1 MSPYFCY
8 FHMGL
13 YEPKPNGD
21 DGCNNEECLAFA
33 RKVVRPVG
41 IHFTG
46 HGGSEATKISRHD
59 SKTFHADMYAYK
71 DAVDQGADPDMVTVK
86 ASETALK
93 EMEAK
98 ADGTD

>member
-1 MSPYFCY
+1 MAPYMCY
-8 FHMGL
+8 THHGL

-21 DGCNNEECLAFA
+21 DGCNNAQCLAWA
-33 RKVVRPVG
+33 DKVVRPVG

-46 HGGSEATKISRHD
+46 FGGSASTKISRKN

-71 DAVDQGADPDMVTVK
+71 DAVDQGVDPEMITVK

-93 EMEAK
+93 EAEAISD
-98 ADGTD
+98 AR

>member
-1 MSPYFCY
+1 MSPYIC
-8 FHMGL
+8 HVGNHL
-13 YEPKPNGD
+13 YETGPV
-21 DGCNNEECLAFA
+21 DGCHHPQCLAFA

-71 DAVDQGADPDMVTVK
+71 SAVDQGADPDMVTVK

-93 EMEAK
+93 EMEAISD
-98 ADGTD
+98 AS